1 VNVATT
7 AAWSVG
13 AGGRGLGSSS
23 IDGRGVATTIS
34 MAGMLSGLTSRWDAK
49 TWSISS
55 PRPRY
60 TRVAQPL
67 GSAELVEVPHPIAVP
82 GVAAEEAGAG
92 PEVDL
97 RSSGSPDY
105 LGGGRERLVV
115 EVPEQDH
122 GAVLSR
128 ARPDPRFVTAGGQ
141 QPSSVARHVIAS
153 AGPRWRGR

>member
-1 VNVATT
+1 MASAGAEDSTECGSFAGRTVPSRAGQTVNVATT

-60 TRVAQPL
+60 TR
-67 GSAELVEVPHPIAVP
+67 
-82 GVAAEEAGAG
+82 
-92 PEVDL
+92 
-97 RSSGSPDY
+97 
-105 LGGGRERLVV
+105 
-115 EVPEQDH
+115 
-122 GAVLSR
+122 
-128 ARPDPRFVTAGGQ
+128 
-141 QPSSVARHVIAS
+141 
-153 AGPRWRGR
+153 